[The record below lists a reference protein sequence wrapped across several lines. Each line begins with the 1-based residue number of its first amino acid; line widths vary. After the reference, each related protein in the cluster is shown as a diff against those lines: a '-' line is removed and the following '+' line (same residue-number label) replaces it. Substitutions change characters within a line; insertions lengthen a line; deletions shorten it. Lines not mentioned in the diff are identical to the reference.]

1 MTYSKPIQD
10 RAKKTTE
17 LFLQALAQQ
26 LLLKGYAKTTL
37 DDVVSQCGFTRA
49 AFIKRFGSKE
59 AAVLVLFEAYCDE
72 AHERMTKI
80 QASLGTEP
88 SLHNV
93 LYTVSSTFEDLLTK
107 HLAVNRAMH
116 EHFLQ
121 NLEVHNLT
129 KRIFIQCVAMMEQIQ
144 SEYLK
149 GVTCSSQGAWAAAQ
163 LLVTTDYNYA
173 LKAMPGL
180 PADKK
185 QRHELIADV
194 IEVALKR

>member
-10 RAKKTTE
+10 RAKKTAE
-17 LFLQALAQQ
+17 LFLQALGQQ
-26 LLLKGYAKTTL
+26 LLIKGYANTTI
-37 DDVVSQCGFTRA
+37 DEVVAQCGLTRA

-59 AAVLVLFEAYCDE
+59 TAVLVLFEAYCDE
-72 AHERMTKI
+72 ATERMTTI
-80 QASLGTEP
+80 QESLETEP
-88 SLHNV
+88 SLHSV

-107 HLAVNRAMH
+107 YLAVNRAMH

-121 NLEVHNLT
+121 NLKVHALT
-129 KRIFIQCVAMMEQIQ
+129 KRIFIQCVEMMEQIQ
-144 SEYLK
+144 SQYLK
-149 GVTCSSQGAWAAAQ
+149 GVACSSQGTWAAAQ

-180 PADKK
+180 PVDKK

-194 IEVALKR
+194 LEVALTR